1 MGMWNFHTYLA
12 EDAVMTSPNKNPAT
26 KSPMGLPGRQ
36 YLTGVS
42 ALIAGRIKHIYDAD
56 SQTRLSD

>member
-1 MGMWNFHTYLA
+1 MGMWNFHTCQA

-42 ALIAGRIKHIYDAD
+42 GLVAGIKHIYDAD
-56 SQTRLSD
+56 SQT